1 MLVLAFK
8 NIAVGD
14 RRNMS
19 RSFVSELSQRF
30 LSREE
35 RFSRREMLKGMM
47 ATAAG
52 LMLSSTFPAASFA
65 KDGRRVI
72 IIGAGFSG
80 LAAAYELS
88 CVGYDVTVLEAR
100 DRVGGRVHLHH

>member
-1 MLVLAFK
+1 
-8 NIAVGD
+8 
-14 RRNMS
+14 MS
-19 RSFVSELSQRF
+19 RSFISDLSQRF
-30 LSREE
+30 LSKDE

-52 LMLSSTFPAASFA
+52 LMLSSAYPYQSFS

-72 IIGAGFSG
+72 VIGAGFSG
-80 LAAAYELS
+80 LAAAFELS

-100 DRVGGRVHLHH
+100 DRVGGPIFP